1 MFARAELADIG
12 DLLQLYRR
20 VYGTSYALPL
30 GTDPEVMAAEIAS
43 DRTIWLVAR
52 DPATHRL
59 LASIMATVDPADRMG
74 KLQGLVVDPEH
85 RRGGIAHDAVGTLAD
100 MVLAQGLADS
110 VYGTARTTSTA
121 PQRICQRNGFH
132 AMGIF
137 PNLRKADR
145 HETMVL
151 LTRYREGV
159 LDQRHPVAR
168 VPAELAGLIDAVE
181 QQIPWRRRPEIAA
194 APTARPVPA
203 PTPSTVELVDAPRF
217 VLKRFDEMVTDPVR
231 RFYPFHTPNVMLT
244 DTEAGYELYA
254 HLSPGDGYCTLVGA
268 APTPMAVA
276 DHLDRIITQLNNF
289 GAYYVESLVPMDAFE
304 ELTALLGNG
313 FLPVAAYP
321 AMRRDGELFRDY
333 VVMARTMQPLD
344 LRGLA
349 IDNAFRPF
357 TEQYID
363 LWKQQYLNTHGVFR

>member
-1 MFARAELADIG
+1 MFARAELSDIS

-30 GTDPEVMAAEIAS
+30 GTDPEVMAAEIS
-43 DRTIWLVAR
+43 SENTIWLVAR
-52 DPATHRL
+52 DPSSRQL
-59 LASIMATVDPADRMG
+59 MASIMAVVDPADRMG

-100 MVLAQGLADS
+100 MVLDQDLADS

-137 PNLRKADR
+137 PNLHRTDR
-145 HETMVL
+145 EETMVL

-159 LDQRHPVAR
+159 LDRRHPVPK
-168 VPAELAGLIDAVE
+168 VPAELAGLVAAVE
-181 QQIPWRRRPEIAA
+181 QQIPWRHRPEIAEPAGRQVTA
-194 APTARPVPA
+194 ALDSA
-203 PTPSTVELVDAPRF
+203 VELVEAPTF
-217 VLKRFDEMVTDPVR
+217 VFRRFDERVTDPVR
-231 RFYPFHTPNVMLT
+231 RFYPFHVPNVMLT
-244 DTEAGYELYA
+244 DAEAGYEVYA
-254 HLSPGDGYCTLVGA
+254 HLNRVDGYCTLIGA
-268 APTPMAVA
+268 APTPMAVVPYLDQVIA
-276 DHLDRIITQLNNF
+276 HLNDF
-289 GAYYVESLVPMDAFE
+289 GANYVESLVPMHAFE
-304 ELTALLGNG
+304 ELTALLSHG
-313 FLPVAAYP
+313 FLPAAVYP

-333 VVMARTMQPLD
+333 VVMARTVHPLD

-363 LWKQQYLNTHGVFR
+363 LWTQQYLNTQGVFR